1 MQNRNN
7 MRLPILILATVLSS
21 TLFGQTTKHPF
32 SVSAEFLITRD
43 FSVQSPDV
51 GQSFHLR
58 SSGIEP
64 ALGIMFEFPV
74 KNNLWFGAGYR
85 WKEHWITWASGLYKS
100 NLRVET
106 AHSLPLKISWRK
118 DLGKSR
124 LLNRFSLD
132 FNGGILISKMAH
144 SLIMDDYKVLE
155 DGNGNIIYTFS
166 ETYKNKDVN
175 QVKASI
181 SLDGMAKVDYR
192 LYRNLHLYFGYG
204 YTQGFWSLAKGSYNY
219 AGLGGFDSGTMT
231 NKGSYQYIVLGLR
244 RAFP

>member
-1 MQNRNN
+1 MQNRNKK
-7 MRLPILILATVLSS
+7 RLSTLILATELSF

-32 SVSAEFLITRD
+32 SISAEFLITRD

-64 ALGIMFEFPV
+64 ALGIMFEFPI

-85 WKEHWITWASGLYKS
+85 WKE
-100 NLRVET
+100 
-106 AHSLPLKISWRK
+106 PWRK

-132 FNGGILISKMAH
+132 FNGGILINKMAH

>member
-1 MQNRNN
+1 MQKSNN
-7 MRLPILILATVLSS
+7 KLSILILATTLTSS
-21 TLFGQTTKHPF
+21 LFGQTIKRPF
-32 SVSAEFLITRD
+32 SVAAEFLITRD
-43 FSVQSPDV
+43 ISVQSPDG
-51 GQSFHLR
+51 GQSFQLR

-64 ALGIMFEFPV
+64 ALGIMFEFPI

-85 WKEHWITWASGLYKS
+85 WKEHWITWASGLNKS

-118 DLGKSR
+118 DFGESR
-124 LLNRFSLD
+124 LFNRFSLD
-132 FNGGILISKMAH
+132 FNGGILINKMVH

-175 QVKASI
+175 QVNASI
-181 SLDGMAKVDYR
+181 SLDGMAKIDYR
-192 LYRNLHLYFGYG
+192 LYKKLHLYLGYG

-219 AGLGGFDSGTMT
+219 TGLGGFDAGTMT
-231 NKGSYQYIVLGLR
+231 NKGSYQYMVLGLR
-244 RAFP
+244 RAFR